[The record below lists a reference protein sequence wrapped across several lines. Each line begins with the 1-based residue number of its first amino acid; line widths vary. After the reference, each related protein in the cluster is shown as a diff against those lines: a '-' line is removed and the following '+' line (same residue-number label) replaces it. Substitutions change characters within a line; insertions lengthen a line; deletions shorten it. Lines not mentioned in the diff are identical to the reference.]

1 MEVIKLI
8 GVLIVIVGFIL
19 KLDTL
24 AVVVVAGL
32 ATGLVAGMSPMQ
44 ILDTLG
50 TAFITNR
57 TATLFILTLPAIG
70 LCERNGLKDKAVD
83 FITSLKNATTG
94 RLIAIWQIIRTVAS
108 AFSLRIGGHPQ
119 FIRPLINP
127 MAQAAAE
134 VQYGELDEKTQ
145 DEIKGMCAGSE
156 NYGNFFAQNCFMG
169 ASGTLLI
176 VSTLTEQGYP
186 VDALQI
192 AGQSVPI
199 AVLSV
204 VVGVIYALLFD
215 QILKRRFADRKKQEG
230 KYYDLDRKYHYCRVF
245 LLHHRPFLRF
255 QRREGI
261 KRPGLRE
268 KAYHRAVL
276 VHPGIHL
283 HRRSLSSTLDH
294 RCLRGP
300 DGSAHR
306 LPSGCPV

>member
-19 KLDTL
+19 KLDPL

-230 KYYDLDRKYHYCRVF
+230 K
-245 LLHHRPFLRF
+245 
-255 QRREGI
+255 
-261 KRPGLRE
+261 
-268 KAYHRAVL
+268 
-276 VHPGIHL
+276 
-283 HRRSLSSTLDH
+283 
-294 RCLRGP
+294 
-300 DGSAHR
+300 
-306 LPSGCPV
+306 

>member
-32 ATGLVAGMSPMQ
+32 ATGLVAGMSPMK
-44 ILDTLG
+44 ILETLG

-57 TATLFILTLPAIG
+57 TATLFILTLPVIG
-70 LCERNGLKDKAVD
+70 ICERNGLKDKAVD

-94 RLIAIWQIIRTVAS
+94 RLIAIWQIIRTLAS

-127 MAQAAAE
+127 MAQAAAV
-134 VQYGELDEKTQ
+134 VQYGKLDEKTE
-145 DEIKGMCAGSE
+145 DDIKGMCAGSE

-169 ASGTLLI
+169 SSGTLLI
-176 VSTLTEQGYP
+176 VSPLTAQGYP

-199 AVLSV
+199 AVFAV
-204 VVGVIYALLFD
+204 IVGVIYALIFD
-215 QILKRRFADRKKQEG
+215 QILKRRFSDRKKQE
-230 KYYDLDRKYHYCRVF
+230 
-245 LLHHRPFLRF
+245 
-255 QRREGI
+255 EM
-261 KRPGLRE
+261 
-268 KAYHRAVL
+268 
-276 VHPGIHL
+276 
-283 HRRSLSSTLDH
+283 
-294 RCLRGP
+294 
-300 DGSAHR
+300 
-306 LPSGCPV
+306 

>member
-215 QILKRRFADRKKQEG
+215 QILNRRFADRKKQEG
-230 KYYDLDRKYHYCRVF
+230 K
-245 LLHHRPFLRF
+245 
-255 QRREGI
+255 
-261 KRPGLRE
+261 
-268 KAYHRAVL
+268 
-276 VHPGIHL
+276 
-283 HRRSLSSTLDH
+283 
-294 RCLRGP
+294 
-300 DGSAHR
+300 
-306 LPSGCPV
+306 

>member
-108 AFSLRIGGHPQ
+108 AFSLRIGGQPQ

-230 KYYDLDRKYHYCRVF
+230 K
-245 LLHHRPFLRF
+245 
-255 QRREGI
+255 
-261 KRPGLRE
+261 
-268 KAYHRAVL
+268 
-276 VHPGIHL
+276 
-283 HRRSLSSTLDH
+283 
-294 RCLRGP
+294 
-300 DGSAHR
+300 
-306 LPSGCPV
+306 

>member
-8 GVLIVIVGFIL
+8 GVLIVIIGFIL

-94 RLIAIWQIIRTVAS
+94 RLIAIWQIIRTIAS

-204 VVGVIYALLFD
+204 VVGVIYALIFD
-215 QILKRRFADRKKQEG
+215 QILKRRFAYRKKQE
-230 KYYDLDRKYHYCRVF
+230 
-245 LLHHRPFLRF
+245 
-255 QRREGI
+255 
-261 KRPGLRE
+261 E
-268 KAYHRAVL
+268 K
-276 VHPGIHL
+276 
-283 HRRSLSSTLDH
+283 
-294 RCLRGP
+294 
-300 DGSAHR
+300 
-306 LPSGCPV
+306 

>member
-145 DEIKGMCAGSE
+145 DESKGMCAGSE

-230 KYYDLDRKYHYCRVF
+230 K
-245 LLHHRPFLRF
+245 
-255 QRREGI
+255 
-261 KRPGLRE
+261 
-268 KAYHRAVL
+268 
-276 VHPGIHL
+276 
-283 HRRSLSSTLDH
+283 
-294 RCLRGP
+294 
-300 DGSAHR
+300 
-306 LPSGCPV
+306 

>member
-32 ATGLVAGMSPMQ
+32 ATGLVAGMSPMK

-94 RLIAIWQIIRTVAS
+94 RLIAIWQIIRTIAS

-230 KYYDLDRKYHYCRVF
+230 K
-245 LLHHRPFLRF
+245 
-255 QRREGI
+255 
-261 KRPGLRE
+261 
-268 KAYHRAVL
+268 
-276 VHPGIHL
+276 
-283 HRRSLSSTLDH
+283 
-294 RCLRGP
+294 
-300 DGSAHR
+300 
-306 LPSGCPV
+306 